1 VAGPLVALQDCP
13 ADDLLL
19 RGALGLGERIECLL
33 QLLVGTDGECYVAM
47 VSV

>member
-1 VAGPLVALQDCP
+1 
-13 ADDLLL
+13 LLPSTRAWL
-19 RGALGLGERIECLL
+19 FVMEWRGALGLGERIECLL